1 MNSELTERLRA
12 ALAGLP
18 SVKEKPIAGGIAFMM
33 NGRLCI
39 GAARGRL
46 VCRLD
51 PEKGLVS
58 IDEKEVR
65 SARKLRQW
73 VELCLESNWKARSHA

>member
-1 MNSELTERLRA
+1 MGNLVSRVRAILAELPRVEEQ
-12 ALAGLP
+12 P
-18 SVKEKPIAGGIAFMM
+18 MAGGTAFMV

-46 VCRLD
+46 VCRLE
-51 PEKGLVS
+51 PGKRLVS

-65 SARKLRQW
+65 SARKLRYW
-73 VELCLESNWKARSHA
+73 VDACLESNWKARSYA